1 MPNTNTTT
9 ILLPVEHMDSEH
21 CALIVD
27 KAVGGV
33 PEVQS
38 HHVELNNRQ
47 AVLVSDKPVEA
58 VRHAVKAVR
67 DNGYG
72 VPTLKRTFP
81 VTGMTCA
88 SCVASVESMLQAT
101 PGVLNA
107 VVNLATNSVLV
118 EYVPGVTDD
127 RRMRAAIQSIGYDL
141 ILADE
146 TDATADLEQ
155 IARERMSDLKKRLW
169 ASIALSIPL
178 MVVGMGFMH
187 APWSPWVQWLL
198 ATPVVLVFGRQF
210 FINAWKQAKHRSANM
225 DTLVALSTGVAYL
238 FSVFNTVWP
247 SFWTSRGLEAHVYF
261 EAAAV
266 VITFIL
272 LGKFL
277 EERAKA
283 GTSSAIKK
291 LMGLRPN
298 TVLREGPDGHTT
310 ETPIAE
316 VNVDDILLVRPGE
329 SIAVDGVVVGGS
341 SYVDESMISGEPVP
355 VLKETGASLLAGTIN
370 QKGSLRMRA
379 QKVGAATLLAQI
391 VRTVQEAQGSKAPVQ
406 KLVDKVAAVFVPIVI
421 GIALLSA
428 VAWWV
433 LGGEHA
439 FTQGLL
445 ALVTVLVIAC
455 PCALGLATPTA
466 IMAGMGKGAE
476 NGILIK
482 DAESLER
489 ARNITAIVLDKT
501 GTITEGKPAV
511 IEAIG
516 LDDQEAAAALLAI
529 ESHSEHPLAEAVV
542 RKLRPHPR
550 PLSEGEGGNSPHP
563 RPLSEGEGGN
573 SHVGHS
579 APVLST
585 QGVDATGAPAS
596 LISFESI
603 TGKGA
608 KAVIGATTWLVG
620 NRRLMEESGI
630 AITGE
635 WRDHEQR
642 WQAAAHTVIWLAD
655 GKQVHAAV
663 AIADRIKP
671 SAKAAIARLKAS
683 GIKVYMQTG
692 DARRTAQA
700 VAREVG
706 IDDFRSEVLPKDK
719 GAFVAGLQ
727 QMGHVVAMVG
737 DGINDSEALAKADVG
752 IAMGQGSDI
761 AMDVARMT
769 LIGSDLHS
777 IPKAIALSRRTV
789 ALIRQNLF
797 WAFIYNVIGIPIA
810 AGALYPVNG
819 FLLDP
824 MIAGAAMALSSVSV
838 VSNSLRLRWVK
849 L

>member
-1 MPNTNTTT
+1 MATNTTT
-9 ILLPVEHMDSEH
+9 ILLPVENMDSEH

-27 KAVGGV
+27 KAVGDV
-33 PEVQS
+33 PEVHA

-47 AVLVSDKPVEA
+47 AVLVSERPVEA
-58 VRHAVKAVR
+58 VRNAVKAIR

-72 VPTLKRTFP
+72 VPALKRTFP

-101 PGVLNA
+101 PGVLRA
-107 VVNLATNSVLV
+107 AVNLATNSVLV
-118 EYVPGVTDD
+118 EYVPGVTDEL
-127 RRMRAAIQSIGYDL
+127 RMRAAIQSIGYDL
-141 ILADE
+141 VIANG
-146 TDATADLEQ
+146 TDAAADLER
-155 IARERMSDLKKRLW
+155 IARERMAALKRRLW

-210 FINAWKQAKHRSANM
+210 FVNAWKQAKHRSANM

-283 GTSSAIKK
+283 GTGSAIKK

-298 TVLREGPDGHTT
+298 TVMREGPDGHAV
-310 ETPIAE
+310 ETPIAD

-329 SIAVDGVVVGGS
+329 SIAVDGVVIGGE
-341 SYVDESMISGEPVP
+341 SYVDESMISGEPVA
-355 VLKETGASLLAGTIN
+355 VLKTEGASLLAGTIN

-406 KLVDKVAAVFVPIVI
+406 KLVDKVAAIFVPVVM

-428 VAWWV
+428 VAWWI

-466 IMAGMGKGAE
+466 IMAGMGKGAGH
-476 NGILIK
+476 GILIK

-516 LDDQEAAAALLAI
+516 LDDAEAAAALLAI
-529 ESHSEHPLAEAVV
+529 ESRSEHPLAEAVV
-542 RKLRPHPR
+542 RHLR
-550 PLSEGEGGNSPHP
+550 SPQQA
-563 RPLSEGEGGN
+563 
-573 SHVGHS
+573 GHS
-579 APVLST
+579 APVQST
-585 QGVDATGAPAS
+585 HWVDTTGAPAS
-596 LISFESI
+596 LISFESL

-608 KAVIGATTWLVG
+608 KATIGGTPWIVG
-620 NRRLMEESGI
+620 NRRLMEEHGI
-630 AITGE
+630 AITGT
-635 WRDHEQR
+635 WREQEQR
-642 WQAAAHTVIWLAD
+642 WQEAAHTVIWLAD
-655 GKQVHAAV
+655 NKQLRAAV

-671 SAKAAIARLKAS
+671 SAKEAIARLKAS
-683 GIKVYMQTG
+683 GIAVYMQTG
-692 DARRTAQA
+692 DPRRTAQA
-700 VAREVG
+700 VARETG
-706 IDDFRSEVLPKDK
+706 IADFRSEVLPKDK
-719 GAFVAGLQ
+719 AAFVAGLQ

-761 AMDVARMT
+761 AMDVARVT
-769 LIGSDLHS
+769 LIGSDLTS
-777 IPKAIALSRRTV
+777 IPKAITLSRKTV
-789 ALIRQNLF
+789 RLIRQNLF
-797 WAFIYNVIGIPIA
+797 WAFIYNIIGIPIA

>member
-1 MPNTNTTT
+1 MANTTT
-9 ILLPVEHMDSEH
+9 ILLPVENMDSEH

-33 PEVQS
+33 PEVQA

-47 AVLVSDKPVEA
+47 AVLVSERPVEA
-58 VRHAVKAVR
+58 VRNAVKAIR
-67 DNGYG
+67 DNGYD
-72 VPTLKRTFP
+72 VPVLKRTFP

-101 PGVLNA
+101 PGVLRA
-107 VVNLATNSVLV
+107 AVNLATNSVLV
-118 EYVPGVTDD
+118 EYVPGVIDEL
-127 RRMRAAIQSIGYDL
+127 RMRAAIQSIGYDL
-141 ILADE
+141 VIASE
-146 TDATADLEQ
+146 TDAAADLER
-155 IARERMSDLKKRLW
+155 IARERMAALKRRLW

-210 FINAWKQAKHRSANM
+210 FVNAWKQAKHRSANM

-247 SFWTSRGLEAHVYF
+247 RFWTSRGLEAHVYF

-283 GTSSAIKK
+283 GTGSAIKK

-298 TVLREGPDGHTT
+298 TVMREVPDGHAV
-310 ETPIAE
+310 ETPIAD

-329 SIAVDGVVVGGS
+329 SIAVDGVVIGGE

-355 VLKETGASLLAGTIN
+355 VLKAEGASLLAGTIN

-406 KLVDKVAAVFVPIVI
+406 KLVDKVAAVFVPVVM

-428 VAWWV
+428 VAWWI

-466 IMAGMGKGAE
+466 IMAGMGKGAGH
-476 NGILIK
+476 GILIK

-511 IEAIG
+511 IEAQG
-516 LDDQEAAAALLAI
+516 LEDAEAAAALLAI
-529 ESHSEHPLAEAVV
+529 ESRSEHPLAEAVV
-542 RKLRPHPR
+542 RHL
-550 PLSEGEGGNSPHP
+550 SPHP
-563 RPLSEGEGGN
+563 RPLSEGEGGD
-573 SHVGHS
+573 
-579 APVLST
+579 APEV
-585 QGVDATGAPAS
+585 VA
-596 LISFESI
+596 FESL

-608 KAVIGATTWLVG
+608 QATIGGSPWIVG
-620 NRRLMEESGI
+620 NRRLMEEHGI
-630 AITGE
+630 AITGT
-635 WRDHEQR
+635 WREQEQR
-642 WQAAAHTVIWLAD
+642 WQEGAHTVIWLAD
-655 GKQVHAAV
+655 DKQLRAAV

-671 SAKAAIARLKAS
+671 SAKEAIARLKAS
-683 GIKVYMQTG
+683 GIAVYMQTG

-706 IDDFRSEVLPKDK
+706 IADFRSEVLPKDK
-719 GAFVAGLQ
+719 AAFVAGLQ

-761 AMDVARMT
+761 AMDVARVT
-769 LIGSDLHS
+769 LIGSDLTS
-777 IPKAIALSRRTV
+777 IPKAITLSRKTV
-789 ALIRQNLF
+789 RLIRQNLF
-797 WAFIYNVIGIPIA
+797 WAFIYNIIGIPIA
-810 AGALYPVNG
+810 AGVLYPVNG

>member
-1 MPNTNTTT
+1 MANTTT
-9 ILLPVEHMDSEH
+9 ILLPVENMDSEH

-33 PEVQS
+33 PDVQAY
-38 HHVELNNRQ
+38 HVELNNRQ
-47 AVLVSDKPVEA
+47 AVLVSERPVDA
-58 VRHAVKAVR
+58 VRNAVKAIR
-67 DNGYG
+67 DNGYE
-72 VPTLKRTFP
+72 VPVLKRTFP

-101 PGVLNA
+101 PGVLRA
-107 VVNLATNSVLV
+107 AVNLATNSVLV
-118 EYVPGVTDD
+118 EYVPGVTDEL
-127 RRMRAAIQSIGYDL
+127 RMRAAIQSIGYDL
-141 ILADE
+141 VIASEAD
-146 TDATADLEQ
+146 AAADLER
-155 IARERMSDLKKRLW
+155 IARERMAALKRRLW
-169 ASIALSIPL
+169 ASIALSIPV

-210 FINAWKQAKHRSANM
+210 FVNAWKQAKHRSANM

-283 GTSSAIKK
+283 GTGSAIKK

-298 TVLREGPDGHTT
+298 TVMREGPDGHAV
-310 ETPIAE
+310 ETPIAD

-329 SIAVDGVVVGGS
+329 SIAVDGVVIGGE

-355 VLKETGASLLAGTIN
+355 VLKTEGASLLAGTIN

-406 KLVDKVAAVFVPIVI
+406 KLVDKVAAVFVPVVI

-428 VAWWV
+428 VAWWI

-466 IMAGMGKGAE
+466 IMAGMGKGAGH
-476 NGILIK
+476 GILIK

-516 LDDQEAAAALLAI
+516 LDDAEAAAALLAI
-529 ESHSEHPLAEAVV
+529 ESRSEHPLAEAVV
-542 RKLRPHPR
+542 RHL
-550 PLSEGEGGNSPHP
+550 SPHP
-563 RPLSEGEGGN
+563 RPLSGGEG
-573 SHVGHS
+573 SD
-579 APVLST
+579 PR
-585 QGVDATGAPAS
+585 VDVA
-596 LISFESI
+596 FESL

-608 KAVIGATTWLVG
+608 KATIGGTPWIVG
-620 NRRLMEESGI
+620 NRRLMEEHGI
-630 AITGE
+630 AITGK
-635 WRDHEQR
+635 WREQEQR
-642 WQAAAHTVIWLAD
+642 WQEGAHTVIWLAD
-655 GKQVHAAV
+655 NKQLRAAV

-671 SAKAAIARLKAS
+671 SAKEAIARLKAS
-683 GIKVYMQTG
+683 GIAVYMQTG

-700 VAREVG
+700 VARETG

-719 GAFVAGLQ
+719 AAFVAGLQ

-761 AMDVARMT
+761 AMDVARVT
-769 LIGSDLHS
+769 LIGSDLTS
-777 IPKAIALSRRTV
+777 IPKAITLSRKTV
-789 ALIRQNLF
+789 RLIRQNLF
-797 WAFIYNVIGIPIA
+797 WAFIYNIIGIPIA
-810 AGALYPVNG
+810 AGVLYPVNG

>member
-1 MPNTNTTT
+1 MPLEKTT
-9 ILLPVEHMDSEH
+9 ILLPVENMDSEH

-27 KAVGGV
+27 KAVGAVPGV
-33 PEVQS
+33 QE

-47 AVLVSDKPVEA
+47 AVFSSTTPVET
-58 VRHAVKAVR
+58 VQHAVQAIR
-67 DNGYG
+67 DHGYE

-88 SCVASVESMLQAT
+88 SCVASVESMLKAQ
-101 PGVLNA
+101 PGVLSA
-107 VVNLATNSVLV
+107 AVNLATNTVQV
-118 EYVPGVTDD
+118 QYVPGVIDE
-127 RRMRAAIQSIGYDL
+127 RRMQTAIQSIGYDL
-141 ILADE
+141 LLADGQQA
-146 TDATADLEQ
+146 TDDLEAIQ
-155 IARERMSDLKKRLW
+155 RKRMAQLKRKLIASV
-169 ASIALSIPL
+169 ALSIPL
-178 MVVGMGFMH
+178 VVIGMFLMH
-187 APWSPWVQWLL
+187 EPWANMAMWLL
-198 ATPVVLVFGRQF
+198 STPVVLVFGQQF
-210 FINAWKQAKHRSANM
+210 FVGAWKQAKHRSANM

-238 FSVFNTVWP
+238 FSVFNMAWP
-247 SFWTSRGLEAHVYF
+247 TFWTSRGLEPHVYF
-261 EAAAV
+261 EAAGV
-266 VITFIL
+266 IITFIL

-298 TVLREGPDGHTT
+298 TVLREAADGSTR
-310 ETPIAE
+310 EVPIAD
-316 VNVDDILLVRPGE
+316 VNVDDILVVRPGE
-329 SIAVDGVVVGGS
+329 SIAVDGEVVGGE
-341 SYVDESMISGEPVP
+341 SYVDESMLSGEPVP
-355 VLKETGASLLAGTIN
+355 VAKATGAALLAGTIN

-379 QKVGAATLLAQI
+379 RKVGAATLLAQI

-406 KLVDKVAAVFVPIVI
+406 QLVDKVAAVFVPVVM

-428 VAWWV
+428 VAWWIF
-433 LGGEHA
+433 GGEHA

-489 ARNITAIVLDKT
+489 ARQITAVVLDKT
-501 GTITEGKPAV
+501 GTITEGKPEV
-511 IEAIG
+511 QEAIG
-516 LDDQEAAAALLAI
+516 LDDTEAAAALYAI
-529 ESHSEHPLAEAVV
+529 ESRSEHPLAEAVV
-542 RKLRPHPR
+542 RHLRPHPQPLSQGEGSNASHPR
-550 PLSEGEGGNSPHP
+550 PLSQGEGS
-563 RPLSEGEGGN
+563 
-573 SHVGHS
+573 V
-579 APVLST
+579 A
-585 QGVDATGAPAS
+585 A
-596 LISFESI
+596 FESL

-608 KAVIGATTWLVG
+608 TATINGTTWRVG

-630 AITGE
+630 AISGT
-635 WRDHEQR
+635 WREHEQR
-642 WQAAAHTVIWLAD
+642 WQEHAHTVIWLAD
-655 GKQVHAAV
+655 GTTIRAAV

-671 SAKAAIARLKAS
+671 TAAAAIARLKAA

-700 VAREVG
+700 VAQAVG

-719 GAFVAGLQ
+719 GAFVTGLQ
-727 QMGHVVAMVG
+727 QQGHVVAMVG

-752 IAMGQGSDI
+752 IAMGHGSDI

-769 LIGSDLHS
+769 LIGTDLNA
-777 IPKAIALSRRTV
+777 IPRAITLSRKTV
-789 ALIRQNLF
+789 RLIRQNLF
-797 WAFIYNVIGIPIA
+797 WAFIYNIIGIPIA
-810 AGALYPVNG
+810 AGVLYPFNG

-849 L
+849 LGV